1 MHFQIPQGLIQ
12 SVADYDTV
20 LKKVYAQQKKEQKG
34 AGNSKPRMT
43 LGVPDDLL
51 PVELVSKE
59 RQIQLV
65 RKMNTTPNK
74 DRAIVLTESPL
85 GCGLLLYSD
94 SRWFSFWF
102 FYRHAI
108 AAYPELLAKHDYVY
122 GMAMAYR
129 NTEATLARIP
139 RIIMGWKD
147 TGDTIALDDISNTKT
162 VKYGKVEMV
171 KHTLVVTADLIRSGI
186 TRIPLEN
193 VFKSYT
199 VAGREKYRAHA
210 NWRNELRKNIPNWD
224 DRPGTF
230 DRIIENGDIRRCVFR
245 ISRERPDSSLTK
257 SFREMVKDSVVHEMK
272 TVVYY
277 TNENLDHKV
286 FIDLLETPFFKK
298 EVNKAASKAEELY
311 ASKDTTSSN
320 AVEKPIT
327 LLQYRMKSVARAMT
341 IYPDLSLDYCQ
352 QIYAIGLELG
362 TYNPS
367 RSSIATEW
375 FRNNVPVASFV
386 QILNKKAQAAESS
399 RWTNSITGTK
409 TVDMNDLSD
418 VFNMIRTIGESQKR
432 ELGPE
437 FKQAQITHPDRWR
450 LAELHDHL
458 TAECFKISTPNEKL
472 RQDLFPEPVKVVT
485 DDQRWSFFQP
495 FDVHQLASWGKA
507 VRNCVG
513 SASSYRDGIK
523 KKTHFIVLAMLD
535 GKPRFTIQLKLS
547 NAVMNV
553 EQIADIGNRSLSSE
567 ERNSYQRA
575 FSEALSVRASQVT
588 PQANENTSNENVLC

>member
-12 SVADYDTV
+12 SVADYDSV

-34 AGNSKPRMT
+34 TGNKKPRMT
-43 LGVPDDLL
+43 LGVPDDLF

-59 RQIQLV
+59 RQVQLV
-65 RKMNTTPNK
+65 QEMNTAPSK
-74 DRAIVLTESPL
+74 DRAIVLTELPL
-85 GCGLLLYSD
+85 GCGLLMHSD

-122 GMAMAYR
+122 GMAVAYR

-139 RIIMGWKD
+139 RIIMGWKNN
-147 TGDTIALDDISNTKT
+147 GENIALDEISNTKT

-171 KHTLVVTADLIRSGI
+171 KHTLMVTTDLIRSGI
-186 TRIPLEN
+186 TRIPMEN
-193 VFKSYT
+193 AFKSYT
-199 VAGREKYRAHA
+199 NAGREKYRAHA
-210 NWRNELRKNIPNWD
+210 NWKNELRKNIPHWD
-224 DRPGTF
+224 DRSGIF
-230 DRIIENGDIRRCVFR
+230 DRILENGDIRRCVFR
-245 ISRERPDSSLTK
+245 ISHTRADSSLTE
-257 SFREMVKDSVVHEMK
+257 SFREMIKDSVMHEMK
-272 TVVYY
+272 AATYY
-277 TNENLDHKV
+277 GNPYLTDKV
-286 FIDLLETPFFKK
+286 LVDLLETPFFRK

-311 ASKDTTSSN
+311 GSKDTTSAN
-320 AVEKPIT
+320 DIEKPIT
-327 LLQYRMKSVARAMT
+327 FLQYRMRSVFRAMT
-341 IYPDLSLDYCQ
+341 IYHDLSLDYCQ

-362 TYNPS
+362 TYTPS
-367 RSSIATEW
+367 RSLLAIEW

-386 QILNKKAQAAESS
+386 QILNKKSQAAESS
-399 RWTNSITGTK
+399 RWNNSITGTK
-409 TVDMNDLSD
+409 IVDMNDLSD
-418 VFNMIRTIGESQKR
+418 VFNMIRVIGESQKK
-432 ELGPE
+432 ELGDE
-437 FKQAQITHPDRWR
+437 FKQVQISHPDRWR

-458 TAECFKISTPNEKL
+458 TAECFKISTPNERL

-553 EQIADIGNRSLSSE
+553 EQIADIGNRSLSPE